1 MTSGKPKSPYNPS
14 SLTQEHREW
23 LTNFYISGEY
33 KSGRD
38 AWDKLSLKFEDAP
51 VDPASTTR
59 WIKENLEYKDLS
71 GAWSFIDSTF
81 DAEGNA
87 ICLDVLAEVVLQTR
101 GKRDHITIAEA
112 KAIVKL
118 HQQKPRFA
126 FWPLYKWAANYV
138 RLKVLGRSTLE
149 QDMWLVSLL
158 DTPMLSS
165 YPEHWDR
172 AAELVTERNRDDWIR
187 NGLPDHIEDPS
198 ALSQRLV
205 RDEILQDLNIIPKR
219 TEQTVLMNSANDVV
233 KEVDVRREEER
244 KKVKESIGK
253 VNIREEGSFP
263 IQLVG
268 DEDLPMHD
276 TP

>member
-23 LTNFYISGEY
+23 LTDLYISGEY
-33 KSGRD
+33 KSGLD
-38 AWDKLSLKFEDAP
+38 AWEKLGREFEDAP
-51 VDPASTTR
+51 ADPASTTR

-71 GAWSFIDSTF
+71 GAWSLIDSEF
-81 DAEGNA
+81 DVQGNA
-87 ICLDVLAEVVLQTR
+87 ICIDVLAEVVLQTR

-112 KAIVKL
+112 NLIVTL
-118 HQQKPRFA
+118 HQLKPKFG

-138 RLKVLGRSTLE
+138 RLDVLGQSTLE
-149 QDMWLVSLL
+149 QDMWLASLL

-165 YPEHWDR
+165 YPQHWDR

-198 ALSQRLV
+198 ALPPRLV

-244 KKVKESIGK
+244 KKVKESKG
-253 VNIREEGSFP
+253 NNNG
-263 IQLVG
+263 
-268 DEDLPMHD
+268 
-276 TP
+276 